1 MTKNWAQ
8 LPVLAFVYS
17 VWFFYMSPGPESRYK
32 SAYAALL
39 ILAPVVIAIK
49 VVVDAVRAFSDP
61 E

>member
-1 MTKNWAQ
+1 
-8 LPVLAFVYS
+8 
-17 VWFFYMSPGPESRYK
+17 MSPGPESRYK